1 MASLLGLSDRT
12 VYQMVRDGRLP
23 AVRIG
28 GRWRFR
34 PEEIERWLTAE
45 GADRAG
51 RRGGGFGPAA
61 AVQGPAVQ
69 RTAVQSPAGRG
80 PADTTELDRPAFER
94 TVGGIE
100 DPLERRLAFVG
111 LLAAASKARGWLPPV
126 VVGGHAVE
134 FYTAGGYATV
144 DIDLVSA
151 HEPLMEVLPGW
162 GFVSRGRHWLHEGL
176 GLVVEAPGSH
186 LEAGQRDRVTRVEVG
201 GGIAHI
207 LGVEDVIVDRLAAC
221 VHWRSE
227 EDCGWARVL
236 LGLFAGRLDLD
247 YLLERARA
255 QEVEARLSDMLEAEG
270 SASKDAPS

>member
-1 MASLLGLSDRT
+1 MDELWDVRRVARLLGLSERT

-23 AVRIG
+23 SLRVG

-34 PEEIERWLTAE
+34 PQEIERWLDDSAVAGGSDAPDGGRPAP
-45 GADRAG
+45 GALERAG
-51 RRGGGFGPAA
+51 AGGAA
-61 AVQGPAVQ
+61 DPERAEID
-69 RTAVQSPAGRG
+69 REEIETLLGR
-80 PADTTELDRPAFER
+80 
-94 TVGGIE
+94 IE
-100 DPLERRLAFVG
+100 DPLERRLAFVAH
-111 LLAAASKARGWLPPV
+111 LTAASIARGWLPPV

-151 HEPLMEVLPGW
+151 HEPLQEALPRW
-162 GFVSRGRHWLHEGL
+162 GFIARGRHWLHEGL

-186 LEAGQRDRVTRVEVG
+186 LEAGQRERVTRVEIA

-227 EDCGWARVL
+227 EDCRWARVL
-236 LGLFAGRLDLD
+236 LDLHADRLDWD
-247 YLLERARA
+247 YLTATARAR
-255 QEVEARLSDMLEAEG
+255 EVEERLTTLRG
-270 SASKDAPS
+270 GPLSAGDPS